1 MARII
6 IYFILGSAILLA
18 FTLSMFILIPIM
30 LALAIGA
37 FAVEIYYANSDIGE

>member
-18 FTLSMFILIPIM
+18 FTLSIFILIPII
-30 LALAIGA
+30 LAIAIGA
-37 FAVEIYYANSDIGE
+37 FAIEIYYASNNIGE